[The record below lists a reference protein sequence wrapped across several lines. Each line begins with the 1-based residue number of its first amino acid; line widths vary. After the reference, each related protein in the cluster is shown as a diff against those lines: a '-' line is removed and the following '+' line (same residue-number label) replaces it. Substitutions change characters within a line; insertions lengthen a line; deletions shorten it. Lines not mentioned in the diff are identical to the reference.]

1 MTDSPIMKLKLLRPK
16 PIMRSRNILSS
27 ATVLVWVILFI
38 GYQSNAQEAT
48 SDNALSNQEKS
59 IIKIASHTAQGN
71 LSQLKDVLHE
81 GLDHKLTVNEAKE
94 VLVHLYAYAGFPRS
108 IRGLQTLL
116 EALEE
121 RTAKGIQD
129 EWGLEATTIND
140 SRSKYERGKT
150 ILEELVGGPLD
161 GKPQYQ
167 KFSPEM
173 DRFLKEH
180 LFADIFERDV
190 LTHKQREL
198 VTISVIASLG
208 SLEPMLKSHLNL
220 SLNVGWQAEQL
231 KEFTKTLANTATES
245 NVQTTKTVLTEVLK
259 NRIE

>member
-1 MTDSPIMKLKLLRPK
+1 MKLELFRLKPFMLL
-16 PIMRSRNILSS
+16 RNILST
-27 ATVLVWVILFI
+27 ATVLVWVVVFI
-38 GYQSNAQEAT
+38 SCQSTAQQAT
-48 SDNALSNQEKS
+48 LDNALSNQEKS

-71 LSQLKDVLHE
+71 LSELKDVLHE
-81 GLDHKLTVNEAKE
+81 GLDYKLTVNEAKE

-116 EALEE
+116 EVLEE
-121 RTAKGIQD
+121 RTAKGID
-129 EWGLEATTIND
+129 DDWGPEATTIDD
-140 SRSKYERGKT
+140 SSSKYERGKT
-150 ILEELVGGPLD
+150 ILEELVGRRLD
-161 GKPQYQ
+161 GKPEYQ

-190 LTHKQREL
+190 LTYKQREL

-208 SLEPMLKSHLNL
+208 SLEPMLRSHLNL

-231 KEFTKTLANTATES
+231 KEFTETLANTTTED
-245 NVQTTKTVLTEVLK
+245 NVLATKTVLTEVLK
-259 NRIE
+259 SRTE

>member
-1 MTDSPIMKLKLLRPK
+1 MKVTSLRPV
-16 PIMRSRNILSS
+16 PIMRLKNILRT
-27 ATVLVWVILFI
+27 ANIFVGLVLFI
-38 GYQSNAQEAT
+38 SCQSIAQQAT
-48 SDNALSNQEKS
+48 SDNALSNQEKC

-81 GLDHKLTVNEAKE
+81 GLDHKLTVNETKE

-116 EALEE
+116 VVLEE
-121 RTAKGIQD
+121 RTAKGIED
-129 EWGLEATTIND
+129 EWGPEATTIDD

-150 ILEELVGGPLD
+150 ILEELVGRPLD
-161 GKPQYQ
+161 GKPEYQ

-190 LTHKQREL
+190 LTYKQREL

-208 SLEPMLKSHLNL
+208 SLEPMLRSHLNL

-231 KEFTKTLANTATES
+231 KEFTETLVITTTED
-245 NVQTTKTVLTEVLK
+245 NVFATKTVLTEVLK
-259 NRIE
+259 RRTE

>member
-1 MTDSPIMKLKLLRPK
+1 MKLELFRLK
-16 PIMRSRNILSS
+16 PIMLLRHIRST
-27 ATVLVWVILFI
+27 ATVLVGLVLFI
-38 GYQSNAQEAT
+38 SCQSTAQQAT
-48 SDNALSNQEKS
+48 SDNALSKQEKS

-116 EALEE
+116 EVLEE
-121 RTAKGIQD
+121 RTAKGIED
-129 EWGLEATTIND
+129 EWGPEATTIDD
-140 SRSKYERGKT
+140 SLSKYERGKT
-150 ILEELVGGPLD
+150 ILEELIGRPLD
-161 GKPQYQ
+161 GKPAYQ

-190 LTHKQREL
+190 LTYKQREL

-208 SLEPMLKSHLNL
+208 SLEPMLRSHLNL
-220 SLNVGWQAEQL
+220 SLNVGWLSEQL
-231 KEFTKTLANTATES
+231 IEFTEILVKTTTEDNVLA
-245 NVQTTKTVLTEVLK
+245 TKTVLTEVLK
-259 NRIE
+259 SRTE

>member
-1 MTDSPIMKLKLLRPK
+1 MKIELFRLKPFMLLRH
-16 PIMRSRNILSS
+16 IRST
-27 ATVLVWVILFI
+27 ATILVWVVVLISC
-38 GYQSNAQEAT
+38 QSTAQQAT
-48 SDNALSNQEKS
+48 SDNALSDQEKS
-59 IIKIASHTAQGN
+59 IIKIASHTAQGD
-71 LSQLKDVLHE
+71 LLQLKDVLHE

-94 VLVHLYAYAGFPRS
+94 LLVHLYAYAGFPRS
-108 IRGLQTLL
+108 ISGLQTLL
-116 EALEE
+116 EVLEE
-121 RTAKGIQD
+121 RTAKGIDD
-129 EWGLEATTIND
+129 EWGPEATTIDD

-150 ILEELVGGPLD
+150 ILEELVGRPLD
-161 GKPQYQ
+161 EKPAYQ

-208 SLEPMLKSHLNL
+208 SLEPMLGSHLNL

-231 KEFTKTLANTATES
+231 KEFTETLVKTTTEDNVLA
-245 NVQTTKTVLTEVLK
+245 TKTVLTDVLK
-259 NRIE
+259 SRTE

>member
-1 MTDSPIMKLKLLRPK
+1 MKLKSLK
-16 PIMRSRNILSS
+16 PVPIIRLRNILST
-27 ATVLVWVILFI
+27 ATILVWVVVFI
-38 GYQSNAQEAT
+38 GFQSNAQEAI
-48 SDNALSNQEKS
+48 SDNSLSDKEKS
-59 IIKIASHTAQGN
+59 IIKIASHTAQGD
-71 LSQLKDVLHE
+71 LLQLKDVLHE

-116 EALEE
+116 EVLEE

-129 EWGLEATTIND
+129 DWGAEATTIDD
-140 SRSKYERGKT
+140 SRSKYERGMT
-150 ILEELVGGPLD
+150 ILEELVGRPLD
-161 GKPQYQ
+161 GKPEYQ

-190 LTHKQREL
+190 LTYKQREL

-208 SLEPMLKSHLNL
+208 SLEPMLRSHLNL

-231 KEFTKTLANTATES
+231 KEFTETLVITTIED
-245 NVQTTKTVLTEVLK
+245 NVFATKTVLTEVLK
-259 NRIE
+259 RRTE